1 MLLLIY
7 VSKKKTYSGI
17 QLRTLFISRRRKEE
31 NVLNIL
37 VSFLTRVQFT
47 IPFYTENIETKDDIS
62 HKVKLI
68 KQMDR

>member
-1 MLLLIY
+1 ML
-7 VSKKKTYSGI
+7 V
-17 QLRTLFISRRRKEE
+17 RRKHILEYNFVPCSYQEKKE